1 MPSLGH
7 LMFDMRA
14 LTRSLVRNC
23 HRIGHRCAERAQ
35 AGLDWQPLN
44 LDTTAALIRYAIR
57 SGLVEA

>member
-7 LMFDMRA
+7 QMFDMRA
-14 LTRSLVRNC
+14 LTRSLVRKC
-23 HRIGHRCAERAQ
+23 HRCAKRAQ
-35 AGLDWQPLN
+35 AGLDWRPFN